1 MRTLARLRELA
12 RRRPMRVVFAEGDD
26 PRVRHAAERAAAE
39 GTFVPVLVTT
49 TALPGIECVDP
60 TSRHASTL
68 TAIEVAAPTMP
79 LELRV
84 DASRN
89 SLWVAAAMVA
99 TGEVDAGVGGAV
111 ATTAETLKAVLRLI
125 GPGRRGGMISSCF
138 LVEMPDGRALVYS
151 DCAVVPD
158 PSAEQLAQIA
168 IDAAG
173 SAQLLLDEP
182 PRVAM
187 LSFSTAGSAT
197 HPAVDKVRRATALVR
212 QLAPDL
218 LIDGELQGDAALVP
232 EVAQR
237 KAPGSPVAGRANVLV
252 FPSLDAGN
260 IAYKLTERLGG
271 ARAVGPLL
279 QGLAAPFHDLS
290 RGCSSDDVFDVAT
303 VAAVEALRRR

>member
-1 MRTLARLRELA
+1 
-12 RRRPMRVVFAEGDD
+12 MRVVFAEGDD
-26 PRVRHAAERAAAE
+26 TRVRQAAQRAVAE
-39 GTFVPVLVTT
+39 STFVPVLLTK
-49 TALPGIECVDP
+49 TALSGVESIDP
-60 TSRHASTL
+60 ESRHGSTL
-68 TAIEVAAPTMP
+68 AAIEVAAPAFP
-79 LELRV
+79 PERREEV
-84 DASRN
+84 SRDP
-89 SLWVAAAMVA
+89 LWVAAAMVA
-99 TGEVDAGVGGAV
+99 AGEVDAGVGGAV

-125 GPGRRGGMISSCF
+125 GPERQGGMISSCF
-138 LVEMPDGRALVYS
+138 LVEMPDGRAMVYS

-168 IDAAG
+168 IDAAA
-173 SAQLLLDEP
+173 SARLLLDQS

-197 HPAVDKVRRATALVR
+197 HPAVDKVRRATALAR
-212 QLAPDL
+212 ELEPDL
-218 LIDGELQGDAALVP
+218 VIDGELQGDAALVP

-237 KAPGSPVAGRANVLV
+237 KAPDSPVAGRANVLV

-303 VAAVEALRRR
+303 VAAVEAARRR